1 MIPFVDRSL
10 RHLSHPSTRNRQ
22 ATAMS
27 LTRKE
32 TNMKQLRKWAALLLA
47 FVMVMTLVP
56 IHSKADFVQP
66 TGTMI
71 IKGVEEGATVKAYRL
86 TKAKFDANGTFQG
99 YENIKAGTFAD
110 TTKPT
115 NEEWLALIKKP
126 VGELGAAV
134 DLTWNAA
141 DKSYRKE
148 GNEAGL
154 YMILVTSKQGI
165 VYNPMLVG
173 LAVTEDAAG
182 KSVKDGEIN
191 VPSAFKL
198 PPKGDIEV
206 ELYAKKSEVPLTK
219 TTQDP
224 TDETQSNPKSDHG
237 NGLALNEKPSFT
249 ITTQIPSYPT
259 TDKELTFKI
268 TDTLD
273 PGLTP
278 PEKTSDINLTVDG
291 NALEDGDAKIEI
303 NGQVITITFSDAY
316 LKGLNGKSAQVV
328 VKYSAT
334 LNDQATVNFAANK
347 NNVEVEYTNDP
358 KNGGTSKKKDT
369 TYHYTFDIDGLINGT
384 GSEKTHEITK
394 HGDLIKDG
402 DSWEKDPLP
411 GAEFALYNADPTGK
425 TIVKNKEVKDLQ
437 ANEVLEMQTVTTD
450 ATGRMNFKKLDEG
463 VYYIKETKAP
473 TGYSLN
479 QTVYKVE
486 ITAQYNTDGTLKS
499 YSIEINGKK
508 STFEATYTTTKVV
521 EKVDTTQ
528 DEATLIKNTPLSEL
542 PSTGGMGTYLFTGI
556 GVALLAGAAV
566 MVTVLRKK
574 NAQDAR

>member
-10 RHLSHPSTRNRQ
+10 RHLSHPSIRNRQ
-22 ATAMS
+22 ATAMN

-32 TNMKQLRKWAALLLA
+32 TNMKQLKKWAALLLA

-56 IHSKADFVQP
+56 LHSKAEFVQP
-66 TGTMI
+66 TGKMI
-71 IKGVEEGATVKAYRL
+71 VKGVEEGATVKAYRL
-86 TKAKFDANGTFQG
+86 TKAVFDADGNFLRYDNMG
-99 YENIKAGTFAD
+99 AGAFAD

-115 NEEWLALIKKP
+115 NDEWKELIKKP
-126 VGELGAAV
+126 VDQLGAAV

-141 DKSYRKE
+141 EKSYEKT

-154 YMILVTSKQGI
+154 YMILVTSREGL

-173 LAVTEDAAG
+173 LSLT
-182 KSVKDGEIN
+182 KDGAGNVVKEATIE
-191 VPSAFKL
+191 VPSNFGL
-198 PPKGDIEV
+198 PGEGDAPIV
-206 ELYAKKSEVPLTK
+206 LYAKKSEVPLTK
-219 TTQDP
+219 TTTDP
-224 TDETQSNPKSDHG
+224 TNEDQSNPDSDHG

-249 ITTQIPSYPT
+249 ITTEIPSYPT
-259 TDKELTFKI
+259 TDKELKFKI

-273 PGLTP
+273 PGLTA
-278 PEKTSDINLTVDG
+278 PEAKDVTLEVDG
-291 NALEDGDAKIEI
+291 AAVGATDAKIDVQ
-303 NGQVITITFSDAY
+303 GQVITITFTDAY
-316 LKGLNGKSAQVV
+316 LKGLNGKSAEVV

-334 LNDQATVNFAANK
+334 LNENATVNFAANK

-358 KNGGTSKKKDT
+358 MNGGTSKKNDT

-384 GSEKTHEITK
+384 GSDQTHEITK
-394 HGDLIKDG
+394 HGEKIIEG
-402 DSWEKDPLP
+402 DPWTKDPLP
-411 GAEFALYNADPTGK
+411 GAVFGLYNADPTGK

-437 ANEVLEMQTVTTD
+437 DNEVLEMQTVTTD
-450 ATGRMNFKKLDEG
+450 ANGRMNFKKLDEG

-473 TGYSLN
+473 AGYSLN
-479 QTVYKVE
+479 QTIYKVE

-499 YSIEINGKK
+499 YSITINGKQT
-508 STFEATYTTTKVV
+508 TFEATYDAGKKVQTIDTTK
-521 EKVDTTQ
+521 

-566 MVTVLRKK
+566 LMSVLLKK
-574 NAQDAR
+574 KAQAAQ

>member
-1 MIPFVDRSL
+1 
-10 RHLSHPSTRNRQ
+10 
-22 ATAMS
+22 
-27 LTRKE
+27 
-32 TNMKQLRKWAALLLA
+32 MKQLKKWAALLLA

-56 IHSKADFVQP
+56 LHSKAEFVQP
-66 TGTMI
+66 TGKMVV
-71 IKGVEEGATVKAYRL
+71 KGVEEGATVKAYRL
-86 TKAKFDANGTFQG
+86 TKAVFDADGNFLRYDNMG
-99 YENIKAGTFAD
+99 AGAFAD

-115 NEEWLALIKKP
+115 NDEWKELIKKS
-126 VGELGAAV
+126 VAQLGAAV

-141 DKSYRKE
+141 DKSYE
-148 GNEAGL
+148 ATGNEAGL

-173 LAVTEDAAG
+173 LSLA
-182 KSVKDGEIN
+182 KDGAGN
-191 VPSAFKL
+191 VVKEGTITVPASFSLDKTDASV
-198 PPKGDIEV
+198 I
-206 ELYAKKSEVPLTK
+206 LYAKKSEVPLTK

-224 TDETQSNPKSDHG
+224 TDEKQSDPKSDHG

-249 ITTQIPSYPT
+249 ITTEIPSYPT

-278 PEKTSDINLTVDG
+278 PKADEITLEVDG
-291 NALEDGDAKIEI
+291 AAVGATDAKIEVQ
-303 NGQVITITFSDAY
+303 GQVITITFSDAY
-316 LKGLNGKSAQVV
+316 LKGLNGKSAEVV

-334 LNDQATVNFAANK
+334 LNENATVNFAANK

-384 GSEKTHEITK
+384 GSDKTHEVTK
-394 HGDLIKDG
+394 HGDEITEG
-402 DSWEKDPLP
+402 APWTTDPLP

-437 ANEVLEMQTVTTD
+437 PNEVLEMQTVTTD
-450 ATGRMNFKKLDEG
+450 ETGRMNFKKLDEG

-473 TGYSLN
+473 AGYSLN

-508 STFEATYTTTKVV
+508 STFEATYTTEKVV
-521 EKVDTTQ
+521 EKVETTQ

-566 MVTVLRKK
+566 MIAALRKK
-574 NAQDAR
+574 NTQAAQ

>member
-1 MIPFVDRSL
+1 
-10 RHLSHPSTRNRQ
+10 
-22 ATAMS
+22 
-27 LTRKE
+27 
-32 TNMKQLRKWAALLLA
+32 MKQLKKWAALLLA

-56 IHSKADFVQP
+56 LHSKAEFVQP
-66 TGTMI
+66 TGKMVV
-71 IKGVEEGATVKAYRL
+71 KGVEEGATVKAYRL
-86 TKAKFDANGTFQG
+86 TKAVFDADGNFLRYDNMG
-99 YENIKAGTFAD
+99 AGAFAD

-115 NEEWLALIKKP
+115 NDEWKELIKKP
-126 VGELGAAV
+126 VAQLGAAV

-141 DKSYRKE
+141 DKSYE
-148 GNEAGL
+148 ATGNEAGL

-173 LAVTEDAAG
+173 LSLA
-182 KSVKDGEIN
+182 KDGAGN
-191 VPSAFKL
+191 VVKEGTITVPASFSLDKTDA
-198 PPKGDIEV
+198 PVI
-206 ELYAKKSEVPLTK
+206 LYAKKSEVPLTK

-224 TDETQSNPKSDHG
+224 TDEKQSDPKSDHG

-249 ITTQIPSYPT
+249 ITTEIPSYPT

-278 PEKTSDINLTVDG
+278 PKADEITLEVDG
-291 NALEDGDAKIEI
+291 AAVGATDAKIEVQ
-303 NGQVITITFSDAY
+303 GQVITITFSDAY
-316 LKGLNGKSAQVV
+316 LKGLNGKSAEVV

-334 LNDQATVNFAANK
+334 LNENATVNFAANK

-384 GSEKTHEITK
+384 GSDKTHEVTK
-394 HGDLIKDG
+394 HGDEITEG
-402 DSWEKDPLP
+402 APWTTDPLP

-437 ANEVLEMQTVTTD
+437 PNEVLEMQTVTTD
-450 ATGRMNFKKLDEG
+450 ETGRMNFKKLDEG

-473 TGYSLN
+473 AGYSLN

-508 STFEATYTTTKVV
+508 STFEATYTTEKVV
-521 EKVDTTQ
+521 EKVETTQ

-566 MVTVLRKK
+566 MIAALRKK
-574 NAQDAR
+574 NTQAAQ